1 MKKTLISTAV
11 VAAVVVLG
19 GGYYLWPATDNSPR
33 VSETKSVVS
42 KNKVSS
48 KDTSTTAAK
57 KASVTSSSSSE
68 SSTTADATS
77 SSSTSNSTSNLTASS
92 STNSSTTSATT
103 SPSTSS
109 SAATTISQAGATSAS
124 QSVVT
129 SHQSARQLTA
139 AQVND
144 WAWQQVALQYQNTN
158 ATKQDFSFNQYQ
170 QAGLV
175 YVEVYENQNTGVAHL
190 AGRFRVNAQGQ
201 LEQQQ
206 ISKGDIWQV
215 VATAPTN

>member
-42 KNKVSS
+42 KNKASQKQSS
-48 KDTSTTAAK
+48 TAAEK
-57 KASVTSSSSSE
+57 KA
-68 SSTTADATS
+68 ATS
-77 SSSTSNSTSNLTASS
+77 SSASEQSTVTGSTSSNSTAS
-92 STNSSTTSATT
+92 
-103 SPSTSS
+103 STSS
-109 SAATTISQAGATSAS
+109 SANGSATS
-124 QSVVT
+124 QSTSSSKAMPAKQDETTSSSGSAVT
-129 SHQSARQLTA
+129 STQSSVSQLTT

-144 WAWQQVALQYQNTN
+144 WAWQQVAPQYQNTK
-158 ATKQDFSFNQYQ
+158 AVKQDFSFNQYQ

-175 YVEVYENQNTGVAHL
+175 YVEVYENQNSGVAHL

-206 ISKGDIWQV
+206 LAQGDVWQV
-215 VATAPTN
+215 VATSPTN